1 MQHLNFTTAM
11 HLQKNLPRFDFG
23 STGHGLIDASKGT
36 ILGWY
41 IDDMVSRP
49 ERGANG
55 ICSMESDSQY
65 LTIDL
70 QDMYRI
76 LYFYGGV
83 Y

>member
-1 MQHLNFTTAM
+1 
-11 HLQKNLPRFDFG
+11 
-23 STGHGLIDASKGT
+23 
-36 ILGWY
+36 
-41 IDDMVSRP
+41 MVSLMHRKAP
-49 ERGANG
+49 SLDGTLMTWCRDLKEVPMVRAGAAK
-55 ICSMESDSQY
+55 MESDSQY